1 MRYRISA
8 YMDDPAAVWRL
19 KPRQDVFTDN
29 ADTAVTT
36 YEAVSRVERCAG
48 AALVHEPSGEVLMSW
63 GYPDPDHPLTAFY
76 APQPVPPG
84 DAAARPERSA
94 ADREGRVVRFPP
106 QGGTGVERRVRG
118 RPRPG
123 TVLVPSAQM
132 EEAVRTGR
140 VVVLARRG

>member
-8 YMDDPAAVWRL
+8 YLDDPGAVWQL

-48 AALVHEPSGEVLMSW
+48 AALVHEASGEILMSW

-76 APQPVPPG
+76 APTAHDPVPPEG
-84 DAAARPERSA
+84 GREGCE
-94 ADREGRVVRFPP
+94 EGRVLRFPP
-106 QGGTGVERRVRG
+106 QAGASGERRL
-118 RPRPG
+118 RPRSGAVRVSPRQ
-123 TVLVPSAQM
+123 V
-132 EEAVRTGR
+132 EEAARGR
-140 VVVLARRG
+140 VVVLSRQG